1 MTRRKSTL
9 SLYTVYFEVSCVQ
22 IITLRECTNMSE
34 RKRLRLSENE
44 AAPVPA
50 NDGSSGGGVGLQ
62 MNQMN
67 HNISEVEATE
77 HPQLGD
83 DGQQR
88 HYTLE
93 EEAEDSHAPPP
104 EGAVVGEVQ
113 RHPNGVQPT
122 GNLFLLSREKVE
134 LARLQRTE
142 GCVASHW
149 STSPLQTKRVHTF
162 APSRTHHASFF

>member
-1 MTRRKSTL
+1 
-9 SLYTVYFEVSCVQ
+9 
-22 IITLRECTNMSE
+22 MSE

-134 LARLQRTE
+134 KARLQRTE
-142 GCVASHW
+142 GLGVFSRAHGRIIDGGIDRTASTYPGVACRCK
-149 STSPLQTKRVHTF
+149 QG
-162 APSRTHHASFF
+162 HASFCHLWRALAAQSVGNIRW